1 MLGAPDYYHYNGEG
15 APTPV
20 GGWDLMASNG
30 NPPQYPSAFTKWK
43 YFDWIDFI
51 PEITLGGNYTLFPMT
66 QQEDVAYKIASPN
79 SDSEYFVLEYRKQ
92 EGVYESN
99 LPGTRSGLVAYRVNT
114 KCRKWQCSRST

>member
-1 MLGAPDYYHYNGEG
+1 MLSESWYYNVGVLCHEFGHVLGAPDYYHYNGEG

-79 SDSEYFVLEYRKQ
+79 SDSEYFVLEYRKA
-92 EGVYESN
+92 GRN
-99 LPGTRSGLVAYRVNT
+99 I
-114 KCRKWQCSRST
+114 